1 MKFLGI
7 KPNHDDLCWPVWN
20 NLYDFVSLG
29 ILQNVTHAISGR
41 SLLQKLTVRFLM
53 GLLIILHS
61 SFYAIKLLRNH
72 LKDHYVTKFLVCRI
86 LGFTTDRIVYLRYDF
101 TTDDVSFFNLVSN
114 FTGKIRKFQSG
125 SPFSPFLTDTKIKR
139 TWQGFLFRFWAC
151 F

>member
-1 MKFLGI
+1 M
-7 KPNHDDLCWPVWN
+7 
-20 NLYDFVSLG
+20 YDFLSLG

-114 FTGKIRKFQSG
+114 FTGKILKFQSG
-125 SPFSPFLTDTKIKR
+125 SPFSPFFLTDTKIKYKIR
-139 TWQGFLFRFWAC
+139 ISVTYILQGNILQAQILQA
-151 F
+151 